1 MSIAIVAP
9 EPQLSEALRGLAL
22 DVRRLVV
29 ELNRPTPNDAGW
41 ADGVRLGCDEL
52 IKKVNELRDGLG
64 GQGRALISAL
74 AALGEVL
81 ADFARTLVEQPTVKH
96 LRRLRPALV
105 QVYQNYVAALK
116 PLGHASGALAVDEL
130 RPVKL
135 PKLARASFHAM
146 MGLSCVALY
155 QFALNYN
162 QAIIVLAGFMA
173 MATTLEVTRRFSSR
187 WNDFLVDKVF
197 RGVSRP
203 DERYRINSSTWY
215 LVALTAITV
224 AAPQPVVCVSILVL
238 ALGDPIAS
246 LVGSRFGKR
255 RLANDKSLVGALA
268 FFFVSVAATA
278 GYLFL
283 AAPELS
289 VMLRLGLI
297 LTVSLVGTLTEL
309 FSNRMDDNFTIPVF
323 CAAFGSLW
331 F

>member
-1 MSIAIVAP
+1 MTTAIVAP
-9 EPQLSEALRGLAL
+9 ENQLSQALRSLAL
-22 DVRRLVV
+22 DVRHLVV
-29 ELNRPTPNDAGW
+29 ELNRPAPNDAAW
-41 ADGVRLGCDEL
+41 AASARRGCAEL
-52 IKKVNELRDGLG
+52 ICKVNELCETMV
-64 GQGRALISAL
+64 GQGRALLTAL

-96 LRRLRPALV
+96 LRRLRRPLV
-105 QVYQNYVAALK
+105 LVYQNYVAALK
-116 PLGHASGALAVDEL
+116 PLGHAAGGLAVDEL

-146 MGLSCVALY
+146 MGLSCAALY
-155 QFALNYN
+155 QFVLNYD
-162 QAIIVLAGFMA
+162 QAVVVLAGFIA
-173 MATTLEVTRRFSSR
+173 MATTLEVTRRFSTR

-197 RGVSRP
+197 RGISRP

-215 LVALTAITV
+215 LAALAVITV
-224 AAPQPVVCVSILVL
+224 SAPQPVVCASILVL

-268 FFFVSVAATA
+268 FFFVSFAATA
-278 GYLFL
+278 AYLWF
-283 AAPELS
+283 AAPDVS
-289 VMLRLGLI
+289 IMIRLGLV
-297 LTVSLVGTLTEL
+297 LTLSLVGTLTEL